1 MLQKIQLDYNLLK
14 NIDIFG
20 KIDKI
25 VIGKKER
32 LKMKGQSGKSPL
44 GWIITIVIVLL
55 IAGVSIAMIFGDE
68 ETISEIRERLQN
80 SNTNSTIQT
89 ENK

>member
-1 MLQKIQLDYNLLK
+1 M
-14 NIDIFG
+14 
-20 KIDKI
+20 
-25 VIGKKER
+25 KE
-32 LKMKGQSGKSPL
+32 QSGKSPL

-68 ETISEIRERLQN
+68 EIISEIREKIQN
-80 SNTNSTIQT
+80 LNTNDTVQT

>member
-1 MLQKIQLDYNLLK
+1 M
-14 NIDIFG
+14 
-20 KIDKI
+20 
-25 VIGKKER
+25 KE
-32 LKMKGQSGKSPL
+32 QSGKSPL

-68 ETISEIRERLQN
+68 EIISEIREKIQN
-80 SNTNSTIQT
+80 LNTNDTIQT